1 MISFTVRMR
10 FNSEDHE
17 EIAQHLRELTRLS
30 RQEPGC
36 VSYVPHW
43 VESEPTTVLIYE
55 QYRDEAAVE
64 HHRGTA
70 HFAKFAIGGL
80 YQKMLD
86 RSIENLQAIA

>member
-1 MISFTVRMR
+1 MLSFTVRLR
-10 FNSEDHE
+10 FKDDDRE
-17 EIAQHLRELTRLS
+17 EIGQILRELTRLS

-43 VESEPTTVLIYE
+43 VESNPDTVLIYE
-55 QYRDEAAVE
+55 QYKDEAAVE

-86 RSIENLQAIA
+86 RQVENLTAIA

>member
-1 MISFTVRMR
+1 MR
-10 FNSEDHE
+10 FNSEDHD
-17 EIAQHLRELTRLS
+17 EIVQILRELTRSS

-36 VSYVPHW
+36 ISYVPHW

-55 QYRDEAAVE
+55 QYRDEEAVE
-64 HHRGTA
+64 HHRGSP

-86 RSIENLQAIA
+86 RSVENLLAIA